1 MENSGLYAEP
11 AVVTLDGELASI
23 NTPIEANV
31 QIKIEES
38 TAGTPAEYTIEQL
51 PEYSSTITFM
61 VNGKKVECPKFVQVN
76 GELVS
81 GYYSIKTGD
90 EIQMLKYYTVSQ
102 LLEFMDIM
110 LDYGVE
116 IQVNNQP
123 AFRDTIVYENFSID
137 WEMEKHNSIK
147 LPESE
152 PKETTSLKSDSE
164 IKQLMADAVESPKK
178 ETKEVENQEE
188 SQTEENIEEENYPDE
203 QVVHEIQVRVNEK
216 LFTLSGKKKYTFID
230 AFDAYGFDVATGI
243 GKELVMLING
253 ITAQFVSRI
262 KDKDA
267 IEIYW
272 K

>member
-1 MENSGLYAEP
+1 
-11 AVVTLDGELASI
+11 
-23 NTPIEANV
+23 
-31 QIKIEES
+31 
-38 TAGTPAEYTIEQL
+38 
-51 PEYSSTITFM
+51 
-61 VNGKKVECPKFVQVN
+61 
-76 GELVS
+76 
-81 GYYSIKTGD
+81 
-90 EIQMLKYYTVSQ
+90 
-102 LLEFMDIM
+102 
-110 LDYGVE
+110 
-116 IQVNNQP
+116 
-123 AFRDTIVYENFSID
+123 
-137 WEMEKHNSIK
+137 
-147 LPESE
+147 
-152 PKETTSLKSDSE
+152 
-164 IKQLMADAVESPKK
+164 MADAVESPKK